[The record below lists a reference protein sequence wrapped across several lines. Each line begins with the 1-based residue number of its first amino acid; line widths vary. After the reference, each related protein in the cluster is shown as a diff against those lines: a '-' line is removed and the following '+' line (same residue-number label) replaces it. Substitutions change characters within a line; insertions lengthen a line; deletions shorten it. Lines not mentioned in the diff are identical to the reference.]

1 MAGEVSESFVQEMN
15 DFSHRKITD
24 VRLWMSVAF
33 TNSRVKAGRRGY
45 PASSLTAILQPPDH
59 MSELIVFILSV
70 IGEPIDRAL
79 DIIKIPLG
87 LLADGRQSRR

>member
-1 MAGEVSESFVQEMN
+1 MGEVSESFVQEMN

-87 LLADGRQSRR
+87 PLADGRQSRR